1 MSNSLVITAIIIT
14 VIICQNFLSSC
25 FIFTFNPRFFA
36 KFNFVVEVVLNLYIY
51 IYIYSAMNVTIR
63 LQVEP
68 WDIEKFM
75 MLPKITQRNKIFKKC
90 FGEQGVK
97 FRITKIISQSD
108 FYS

>member
-1 MSNSLVITAIIIT
+1 
-14 VIICQNFLSSC
+14 
-25 FIFTFNPRFFA
+25 
-36 KFNFVVEVVLNLYIY
+36 
-51 IYIYSAMNVTIR
+51 MNVTIR